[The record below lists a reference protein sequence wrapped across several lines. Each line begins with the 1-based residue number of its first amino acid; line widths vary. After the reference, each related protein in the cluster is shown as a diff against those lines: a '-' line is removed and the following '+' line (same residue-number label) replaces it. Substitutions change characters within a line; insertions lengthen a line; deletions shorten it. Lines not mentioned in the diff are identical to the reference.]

1 MTRSPLAMLPA
12 LATGEDGPA
21 TVDRAVPARYD
32 GIDFKPPAAV
42 ASAAKRGLR
51 LRKEHGR
58 GGTAVGV
65 ARARD
70 LSNRKRV
77 SPETIKRMV
86 SYFARHAGD
95 AQADGWGSD
104 SDPSTGWIAW
114 LLWGGNPGRAWAK
127 RVAREMKRADEDA
140 SQKAAETVASWD
152 WLTRDVGGN
161 LARLPD
167 ANQRGLMWYDY
178 VRRGHS
184 PAENRLRQRWV
195 GYFRQRA
202 ARTADRLRDVV
213 PKSSPRGIA
222 RIISDSDLVAVI
234 GTAEEQAAAAE
245 HIGVQRVS
253 AIVRMGWNEAVRA
266 GLDGLEWNPVA
277 DPAAAELAKMVQN
290 VDAYTKARTAE
301 IVQGGLLRGD
311 TVNEIQARLM
321 RDISYSPVRALRI
334 ARTET
339 TKAATVGS
347 RMAYDDAANIGAR
360 FKVAWLSARD
370 AATRTSHADLDGQTI
385 DVGGMFT
392 LESGDNAGQK
402 APGPGN
408 FAAAAESVN
417 CRCTTIPILD

>member
-1 MTRSPLAMLPA
+1 MSTAPLLW
-12 LATGEDGPA
+12 LADDAPVKDGPP
-21 TVDRAVPARYD
+21 TVERAPARYSH
-32 GIDFKPPAAV
+32 IDFKPPASV
-42 ASAAKRGLR
+42 ASAAARGLR

-70 LSNRKRV
+70 LSNRKNV
-77 SPETIKRMV
+77 SPDTIKRMV
-86 SYFARHAGD
+86 SYFARHAVD
-95 AQADGWGSD
+95 AQADGWGD
-104 SDPSTGWIAW
+104 NDNPSTGWIAW

-127 RVAREMKRADEDA
+127 RIRRQMDRADEEA
-140 SQKAAETVASWD
+140 SQKAAETVAAWD
-152 WLTRDVGGN
+152 WLTRDVGSKLGK
-161 LARLPD
+161 LPD

-178 VRRGHS
+178 VRRAQA
-184 PAENRLRQRWV
+184 PAENRLRSRWV
-195 GYFRQRA
+195 GYFQQRA

-213 PKSSPRGIA
+213 GKGNPRGVA
-222 RIISDSDLVAVI
+222 RIISDAELQAVI
-234 GTAEEQAAAAE
+234 ATAEEQAAAAE
-245 HIGVQRVS
+245 HIGVQRVR

-277 DPAAAELAKMVQN
+277 DPSAAKLAEMVQN
-290 VDAYTKARTAE
+290 VDPYTRARTAE

-347 RMAYDDAANIGAR
+347 NIAYDDAANIGAR

-370 AATRTSHADLDGQTI
+370 AATRQSHIALDGQTI
-385 DVGGMFT
+385 DVGGRFT
-392 LESGDNAGQK
+392 LTTGDHAGQK
-402 APGPGN
+402 ADGPGN
-408 FAAAAESVN
+408 FPAAAESVN